1 MAEAEAQAVE
11 EQQVEETTEY
21 QEEEAVEEQEQTNPN
36 EDEVRKWQS
45 MYDKAQADN
54 IKLQNAMTDYLNS
67 QKQAQEQQASNNI
80 PQVSED
86 EFNPWDAYYKPD
98 SPSYRMRIQ
107 SEQNS
112 IHSVLDTEIKRIEN
126 KMALNNT
133 RDKLR
138 NEHNMNEA
146 DVNEFMN
153 FISQPKESVP
163 VESLV
168 KLWKESTGKSN
179 VQNVKVPQ
187 TKQPAPRTAG
197 VLQGQQPKVKSE
209 GEKMWNSIMGAGGR
223 SNVLKQT
230 K

>member
-21 QEEEAVEEQEQTNPN
+21 QEDSQEGQEVEQQEQSNPN

-54 IKLQNAMTDYLNS
+54 VKLQNAMTDYLNS
-67 QKQAQEQQASNNI
+67 QKQAQEQQSRNDI

-98 SPSYRMRIQ
+98 SPSYKMRIQ
-107 SEQNS
+107 SEQNN
-112 IHSVLDTEIKRIEN
+112 IHSVLDNEMARMEN
-126 KMALNNT
+126 KMALNET
-133 RDKLR
+133 RNKLR
-138 NEHNMNEA
+138 NEHNMNET

-168 KLWKESTGKSN
+168 KLWRESSGRSNAQN
-179 VQNVKVPQ
+179 VQVPQ
-187 TKQPAPRTAG
+187 TKQKAPRTTGAI
-197 VLQGQQPKVKSE
+197 QGQQPRAKSDTD
-209 GEKMWNSIMGAGGR
+209 KMWDSIVKAGSR
-223 SNVLKQT
+223 SKVL
-230 K
+230 